1 MCNPTN
7 GFSFINEEDLETKSM
22 IVFFFFLNSTN
33 QPAQILQQMSFLQLP
48 TTEKNN
54 TAYTVA

>member
-1 MCNPTN
+1 MSKICAN
-7 GFSFINEEDLETKSM
+7 GFGFINEEDLETKSM
-22 IVFFFFLNSTN
+22 IVFFFKNSTN